1 MALNLFAKSV
11 FAGEFPLTAEFR
23 SGPRNDKKSYQIW
36 KDAQMLPEGYPVDL
50 QTNVLRFSSNNF
62 EYANRFAGENPNML
76 ILSTWRAASG
86 QPKDSRIAENSDP
99 LGSSV
104 ISFPG
109 HFVSRSRPFI
119 HFQYVSVIH
128 LSIDRIYLDDSH
140 EPSLLIVNSKS
151 QHAGCQPWQQ
161 SYTWYNFYFRCSIR

>member
-86 QPKDSRIAENSDP
+86 QPKDSRIAAMNMGCMVDVFST
-99 LGSSV
+99 
-104 ISFPG
+104 
-109 HFVSRSRPFI
+109 
-119 HFQYVSVIH
+119 
-128 LSIDRIYLDDSH
+128 RICTSM
-140 EPSLLIVNSKS
+140 SGRRTRTV
-151 QHAGCQPWQQ
+151 
-161 SYTWYNFYFRCSIR
+161 